1 MTRSSSSRR
10 RSRRCVTKWNAFA
23 SRMTTACRSW
33 NGRVA
38 MNATSCSGRS
48 WRSER
53 IWSETM
59 PDPQP
64 TPALL
69 LDPDAAKRLRQAE
82 LLLDIRSEE
91 HMSELQSLMRISYAV
106 FCLKKKKTHNNN
118 ITQTLKTTLNNY
130 I

>member
-82 LLLDIRSEE
+82 LLLDIPRNDAAIA
-91 HMSELQSLMRISYAV
+91 SLDEA
-106 FCLKKKKTHNNN
+106 LDTPNA
-118 ITQTLKTTLNNY
+118 TTTADAGANRGLPCPKDPPQG
-130 I
+130 